1 VLEDEWWMMGGY
13 GLQFATATALAL
25 LATPAVRAAAA
36 HLGAIDVPGDR
47 RVHRNRVPRLGGL
60 AVVAAMLA
68 ALAIGVAVGGVKP
81 LGELPQLLWLL
92 AGTLS
97 VVTIGAIDDV
107 RSLGPWPKLAVEVV
121 AGVMALAGGYG
132 FSAVT
137 NPFTGGYIALG
148 VFGAPITLLWIV
160 GITNAVNLIDGLDG
174 LAAGVGVIAAVTLI
188 VVAQMQERPEAGL
201 LAATLAGALVG
212 FLVYNFH
219 PASIFLGDSG
229 SLVVGFLLS
238 VLSIQAQGKGSTI
251 VVVLAP
257 LLVLGLPIIETGLSM
272 LRRFSAAGASGIFR
286 ADQEHIHHRLLRRG
300 LSQRRA
306 VLLLYAVSVLLSA
319 LAYLAIVIGGR
330 GNALLVA
337 GVVVAIYA
345 AVRKLGYGVRS

>member
-1 VLEDEWWMMGGY
+1 MMGGY
-13 GLQFATATALAL
+13 GLQFTTATALAL
-25 LATPAVRAAAA
+25 LATPVVRAAAA
-36 HLGAIDVPGDR
+36 RFGAVDVPGDR
-47 RVHRNRVPRLGGL
+47 RVHRNNVPRLGGL

-68 ALAIGVAVGGVKP
+68 ALAIGAAAGGIKP
-81 LGELPQLLWLL
+81 FGELPQLLWLL
-92 AGTLS
+92 AGTLC
-97 VVTIGAIDDV
+97 VVTVGVIDDV
-107 RSLGPWPKLAVEVV
+107 RGLGPWPKLAVEIV
-121 AGVMALAGGYG
+121 AGLMALAGGYG

-137 NPFTGGYIALG
+137 NPFTGGYIALS
-148 VFGAPITLLWIV
+148 VFGTPITLLWIV

-229 SLVVGFLLS
+229 ALVVGFLLS

-272 LRRFSAAGASGIFR
+272 LRRFSAAGAAGIFR

-306 VLLLYAVSVLLSA
+306 VLLLYAVSVLLSV